1 MPLRKVQVLRKT
13 KRADMNKMKNWIQQM
28 KPVEMKR
35 QAPEKVNQMK
45 MKDRVPQKMV
55 PREMPLRKVQ
65 VLRKTK
71 RADMN
76 KMKNW
81 IQQMK
86 PLRIQQMKPVEMKR
100 QGPEKMNQMKMKD
113 RVP

>member
-1 MPLRKVQVLRKT
+1 MGKG
-13 KRADMNKMKNWIQQM
+13 
-28 KPVEMKR
+28 

-45 MKDRVPQKMV
+45 MKDWVPQKMV

-100 QGPEKMNQMKMKD
+100 QAPEKMNQMKMKD
-113 RVP
+113 RVPQKMVTREMPLRKVQVLRKTKRAD